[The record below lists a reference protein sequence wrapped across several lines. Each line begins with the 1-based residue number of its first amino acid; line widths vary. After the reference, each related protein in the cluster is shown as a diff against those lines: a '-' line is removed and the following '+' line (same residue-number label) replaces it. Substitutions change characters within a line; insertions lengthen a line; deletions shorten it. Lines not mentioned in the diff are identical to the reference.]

1 MDDVD
6 WVGIAEKA
14 AYAVVILIVT
24 WILAKVIKWAIS
36 KLVSRIPVFKRQGA
50 DGQAAGESLG
60 QIGSLLV
67 WLFGLVAVLQI
78 FTLNAVLS
86 PVQRLLENVM
96 DYLPNVVGAALIFFI
111 GLIIAKIAKQL
122 IETTISMVN
131 FNSIGAKVRQAGPS
145 SASAGQHESESAETS
160 ETTEIDGQKIG
171 SMVGNLVFAV
181 IIIVLGIA
189 ALQVLGISAIS
200 QPAEQM
206 LTMILNAIP
215 GIIAAVIILGIGY
228 LIANFI
234 GPVLESTLRGMGTDR
249 VVSSMGIMRPG
260 NSASVIINRVAQI
273 AIMVF
278 FAVMAA
284 RALDFPEITRIFNEI
299 LALGG
304 HVLFGGVI
312 IAAGFVIAKIVAAA
326 VGDGVISTVVRYAT
340 IALFVAMGLKY
351 MGIADSIITLAFGS
365 IVVGGALAAALAFG
379 LGGREAAS
387 RVLAEMDQKRN
398 RPQ

>member
-24 WILAKVIKWAIS
+24 WILAKVIKWAIA
-36 KLVSRIPVFKRQGA
+36 KVVSRVPVFKRQGA

-67 WLFGLVAVLQI
+67 WLFGLVAVLQV

-86 PVQRLLENVM
+86 PVQRLLETVM

-145 SASAGQHESESAETS
+145 SASAGQHEGETAETS
-160 ETTEIDGQKIG
+160 EIDSQKIG

-260 NSASVIINRVAQI
+260 NSASVIINRIAQI

-284 RALDFPEITRIFNEI
+284 RALNFPEITRIFNEI

-326 VGDGVISTVVRYAT
+326 VGGGVVSTVVRYAT

-398 RPQ
+398 RAE